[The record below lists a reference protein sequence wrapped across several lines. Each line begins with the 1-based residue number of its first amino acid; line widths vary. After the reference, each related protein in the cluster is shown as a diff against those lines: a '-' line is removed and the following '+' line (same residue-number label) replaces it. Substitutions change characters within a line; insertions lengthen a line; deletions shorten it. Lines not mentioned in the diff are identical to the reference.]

1 MQTIAQQ
8 LMEKGKL
15 EGMQLGMQQG
25 MQHGMQK
32 GLQKG
37 MQKEK
42 MEVVK
47 KAIRAGLS
55 IETIAMISGL
65 SIDEIR
71 QMQSKMKL
79 KIGRDH

>member
-1 MQTIAQQ
+1 MQQ
-8 LMEKGKL
+8 
-15 EGMQLGMQQG
+15 GMQQG
-25 MQHGMQK
+25 MQK
-32 GLQKG
+32 G
-37 MQKEK
+37 K

-79 KIGRDH
+79 KIGSDH